1 MTVNEGDLWAIYL
14 GGMTKRANAFVMQ
27 TFSNFVPCQTTIMAR
42 PLIVRHKK
50 DSCEGTFNKYSAL
63 LRNFVVSSTRRVHQG
78 AGAVGGGHGRGLRQ
92 GAVQILRDQNTHF
105 LENLLR
111 HYFKTSI
118 YGMPVHKDLY
128 RQTKTTQ

>member
-50 DSCEGTFNKYSAL
+50 DSCEGTFSEYSQDV
-63 LRNFVVSSTRRVHQG
+63 FQVQVCWSPG
-78 AGAVGGGHGRGLRQ
+78 ERG
-92 GAVQILRDQNTHF
+92 VQRLTKQERAN
-105 LENLLR
+105 NLLIEDDQLTSTVPAVA
-111 HYFKTSI
+111 YQSLGQASSKISI
-118 YGMPVHKDLY
+118 YIPIFQNPLFCF
-128 RQTKTTQ
+128 R